1 MAYQEFAYFY
11 DEFNGA
17 ADYDALFAYVTGELK
32 AHGIQ
37 DGIVADFG
45 CGTGEL
51 TLMLAQ
57 AGYDM
62 IGIDVSEEMLSVLRD
77 KADALGLPL
86 TNPMLLCQDLLQL
99 DLYGTIR
106 AAVSTFDTYNHIG
119 PLENFE
125 KAIAKAAFFMEKDG
139 VFVFDLNTPY
149 KHEKVLSG
157 QTFDFDEDDAA
168 CRWSNRYD
176 PQTGRVDLS
185 IDIHYKDTG
194 EDFHESFSEYS
205 YPLDTVKALLT
216 RYGFDPVKIADGE
229 SFGPVRPD
237 SQRWIITAV
246 KQYTQEADGTPADPP
261 PPCFGRSLILCVK
274 QKMKTA
280 ATCCA
285 AFRKTAASCSMAL
298 IPPPLCA
305 EWSSCTKP
313 APLPP
318 QPWAAC

>member
-157 QTFDFDEDDAA
+157 AEENTTNNRMELMILMRMTPPAA
-168 CRWSNRYD
+168 
-176 PQTGRVDLS
+176 G
-185 IDIHYKDTG
+185 
-194 EDFHESFSEYS
+194 
-205 YPLDTVKALLT
+205 A
-216 RYGFDPVKIADGE
+216 
-229 SFGPVRPD
+229 
-237 SQRWIITAV
+237 TAMTHRQV
-246 KQYTQEADGTPADPP
+246 AWT
-261 PPCFGRSLILCVK
+261 S
-274 QKMKTA
+274 
-280 ATCCA
+280 
-285 AFRKTAASCSMAL
+285 AL
-298 IPPPLCA
+298 ISTIKIPGKTSMNLSRNTVTRLIPSKRC
-305 EWSSCTKP
+305 
-313 APLPP
+313 
-318 QPWAAC
+318 

>member
-149 KHEKVLSG
+149 KHEKC
-157 QTFDFDEDDAA
+157 F
-168 CRWSNRYD
+168 
-176 PQTGRVDLS
+176 
-185 IDIHYKDTG
+185 
-194 EDFHESFSEYS
+194 
-205 YPLDTVKALLT
+205 
-216 RYGFDPVKIADGE
+216 
-229 SFGPVRPD
+229 
-237 SQRWIITAV
+237 
-246 KQYTQEADGTPADPP
+246 PA
-261 PPCFGRSLILCVK
+261 RLLIL
-274 QKMKTA
+274 MRMTPPAAGATA
-280 ATCCA
+280 MTHRQVAWT
-285 AFRKTAASCSMAL
+285 SAL
-298 IPPPLCA
+298 ISTIKIPGKTSMNLSRNTATRLIPSKRC
-305 EWSSCTKP
+305 
-313 APLPP
+313 
-318 QPWAAC
+318 

>member
-1 MAYQEFAYFY
+1 MAYNEFAYFY
-11 DEFNGA
+11 DELNSE
-17 ADYDALFAYVTGELK
+17 ADYDALYRYVTDELA
-32 AHGIQ
+32 AHGIR
-37 DGIVADFG
+37 DGILADLG
-45 CGTGEL
+45 CGTGDL

-57 AGYDM
+57 AGYDV
-62 IGIDVSEEMLSVLRD
+62 IGIDRSEEMLSVLRE
-77 KADALGLPL
+77 KADELDMTGCI
-86 TNPMLLCQDLLQL
+86 LLLRQDLLSL

-119 PLENFE
+119 PVDQFE
-125 KAIAKAAFFMEKDG
+125 KAIRKAAYFMEKDG

-246 KQYTQEADGTPADPP
+246 KQYTQEADGTPA
-261 PPCFGRSLILCVK
+261 
-274 QKMKTA
+274 
-280 ATCCA
+280 
-285 AFRKTAASCSMAL
+285 
-298 IPPPLCA
+298 
-305 EWSSCTKP
+305 
-313 APLPP
+313 
-318 QPWAAC
+318 